1 MRVDIYQ
8 PAVTSWPCRH
18 PALLEGFVAAQ
29 PGGLPSKCNR
39 AFINHQCPGAARGPT
54 LWTLLP
60 CEGKQQTRK
69 SDLQPRPSSLGAKGM
84 AAVTAKHAAMG
95 MTGSAAAE
103 GSSKAQNWHHSFT
116 EAWLGYTSARHKYMA
131 GVVPSLPIYSTLDL
145 SLPFRCK
152 GCLQWEGCISASQR
166 EHSPLK
172 MQHCSQLSKTSY
184 CPKEETQLWS
194 GRPSVP
200 QSPKCKSTPPVTWEP
215 GRWCYTGMPAS
226 LPIKGEHETQRGKHS
241 QLCSHITRI
250 RLLQVD
256 FFLQKSSF

>member
-166 EHSPLK
+166 EHSPHWRCNIAPSSAKLPTAQRK
-172 MQHCSQLSKTSY
+172 KLSCGQGGRLCHRVPSAKAHHLLPENLADGVTRGLLLL
-184 CPKEETQLWS
+184 CP
-194 GRPSVP
+194 
-200 QSPKCKSTPPVTWEP
+200 
-215 GRWCYTGMPAS
+215 
-226 LPIKGEHETQRGKHS
+226 
-241 QLCSHITRI
+241 
-250 RLLQVD
+250 
-256 FFLQKSSF
+256 